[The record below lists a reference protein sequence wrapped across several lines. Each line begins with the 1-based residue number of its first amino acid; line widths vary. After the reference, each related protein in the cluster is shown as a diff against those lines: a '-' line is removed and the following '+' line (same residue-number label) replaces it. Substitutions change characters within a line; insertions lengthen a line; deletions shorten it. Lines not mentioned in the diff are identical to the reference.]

1 MLCGCPLPVF
11 KPAGE
16 ACDYD
21 PLELDTDMDSAGPAS
36 NSDHGQT
43 LYGCPDKLSLIVITL
58 FFTSIISC
66 ERIFHTMGFTYGLC
80 GPLGLVPASA
90 VITDKS
96 YNGGFL
102 IGRYSNS
109 SIQD

>member
-1 MLCGCPLPVF
+1 MF
-11 KPAGE
+11 KPAE
-16 ACDYD
+16 DACDYD

-36 NSDHGQT
+36 SSSSSNHDQT
-43 LYGCPDKLSLIVITL
+43 LHGWPDRLSLLVITL

-66 ERIFHTMGFTYGLC
+66 ERVFHTMGFTFGLC
-80 GPLGLVPASA
+80 GPLGLTPQLA

-102 IGRYSNS
+102 LGR
-109 SIQD
+109 